1 MSGVS
6 QSWSHQ
12 VSSYLLFT
20 TIVKSIK
27 DVVEQSN
34 NKEIRQVKSKAVK
47 DPKAIMTQDEEV
59 KEYTSSR

>member
-6 QSWSHQ
+6 KSWSHQ

-20 TIVKSIK
+20 TIIKSIK

-47 DPKAIMTQDEEV
+47 DGKAIITQDEEV